1 MFNGI
6 CSKSL
11 KPLYLQIR
19 EEKLQIISQLRFQY
33 DRRTGS
39 QKKMEKEK
47 KKQKYQPKTQF
58 IFKRSTITDNVRPL
72 RRTFCFKSTLINTE

>member
-11 KPLYLQIR
+11 KPLYLQIS
-19 EEKLQIISQLRFQY
+19 EEKLQIIFQLLFQY

-39 QKKMEKEK
+39 QKKMEKN

-58 IFKRSTITDNVRPL
+58 IFMRSTITDNVRPL

>member
-47 KKQKYQPKTQF
+47 KTKSINQKPNLFSRDLLLPIMSDLFEERFVLSQP
-58 IFKRSTITDNVRPL
+58 
-72 RRTFCFKSTLINTE
+72 

>member
-11 KPLYLQIR
+11 KPLYLQISK
-19 EEKLQIISQLRFQY
+19 EKLQIIFQLLFQY

-39 QKKMEKEK
+39 QKKMEKE
-47 KKQKYQPKTQF
+47 QKTKV
-58 IFKRSTITDNVRPL
+58 STKNPIYFHEIYNY
-72 RRTFCFKSTLINTE
+72 

>member
-19 EEKLQIISQLRFQY
+19 EEKLRIIFQLRFQY

-47 KKQKYQPKTQF
+47 KTKSINQKPNLFSRDLLLPIMSDLFEERFVLSQP
-58 IFKRSTITDNVRPL
+58 
-72 RRTFCFKSTLINTE
+72 

>member
-19 EEKLQIISQLRFQY
+19 EEKLQIIFQLRFQY

-47 KKQKYQPKTQF
+47 KTKSINQKPNLFSRDLLLPIMSDLFEERFVLSQP
-58 IFKRSTITDNVRPL
+58 
-72 RRTFCFKSTLINTE
+72 

>member
-19 EEKLQIISQLRFQY
+19 EEKLQIIFQLRFQY

-47 KKQKYQPKTQF
+47 KNKSINQKPNLFSRDLLLPIMSDLFEERFVLSQP
-58 IFKRSTITDNVRPL
+58 
-72 RRTFCFKSTLINTE
+72 